1 MRKRRKIRLW
11 YKYVNCIDNYAP
23 AVVNKRGE
31 IVAYAAF
38 DPKTREKELI
48 RIKHD

>member
-11 YKYVNCIDNYAP
+11 FKYVNCIDNYAP
-23 AVVNKRGE
+23 VVLNKHGK
-31 IVAYAAF
+31 IVAYVVC
-38 DPKTREKELI
+38 DPKTRKRELI